1 MFKSNDMNITSI
13 AVFCGSQ
20 SGTDPLFLEHAKEL
34 GEYMGKNNITLIY
47 GGGKKGLM
55 GAVANAVMD
64 NGGKVTGIIPELL
77 IGWESQHLGITD
89 LQVVADMHSRKRI
102 MYELGDVAVILPGG
116 NGTLDEMFEMLTW
129 NTLKIHNKK
138 LIILNT
144 AGFYDHLIKHIQHMQ
159 HCNFLY
165 ENWRE
170 RILVVDSP
178 ACIISFLNADKN

>member
-1 MFKSNDMNITSI
+1 MCKSNYMNVTAI

-20 SGTDPLFLEHAKEL
+20 AGSDPLYIQHAKEL

-64 NGGKVTGIIPELL
+64 NGGKVTGIIPEIL

-89 LQVVADMHSRKRI
+89 LQVVEDMHSRKKI
-102 MYELGDVAVILPGG
+102 MYDLCDAAVILPGG

-138 LIILNT
+138 LIVLNT
-144 AGFYDHLIKHIQHMQ
+144 AGFYNHLIRHIEHMQ
-159 HCNFLY
+159 ECNFLY
-165 ENWRE
+165 EKWSE

-178 ACIISFLNADKN
+178 ADIISFLDGGKN

>member
-1 MFKSNDMNITSI
+1 MSITSI

-20 SGTDPLFLEHAKEL
+20 TGADPLFMQHAKEL
-34 GEYMGKNNITLIY
+34 GESIGKNGITLIY

-55 GAVANAVMD
+55 GAVANAAMD

-77 IGWESQHLGITD
+77 IGWESQHQGITD
-89 LQVVADMHSRKRI
+89 LQIVQDMHSRKKI
-102 MYELGDVAVILPGG
+102 MYDLCDAAIILPGG

-144 AGFYDHLIKHIQHMQ
+144 AGFYNHLIKHLEHMQ
-159 HCNFLY
+159 ECNFLY

-170 RILVVDSP
+170 RILVVNSPDS
-178 ACIISFLNADKN
+178 IISFLGEGKN

>member
-1 MFKSNDMNITSI
+1 MSINSI

-20 SGTDPLFLEHAKEL
+20 SGSNSLFGEHAKEL
-34 GEYMGKNNITLIY
+34 GEFMGKNNITLIY

-64 NGGKVTGIIPELL
+64 NGGKVIGIIPELL
-77 IGWESQHLGITD
+77 IGWESQHVGITD
-89 LQVVADMHSRKRI
+89 LQVVADMHSRKKI
-102 MYELGDVAVILPGG
+102 MYDLCDAAVILPGG

-138 LIILNT
+138 LFLLNT
-144 AGFYDHLIKHIQHMQ
+144 NGFYNHLIKHVQHMYE
-159 HCNFLY
+159 CNFLY

-170 RILVVDSP
+170 RIIVADTP
-178 ACIISFLNADKN
+178 ADIISFLDAGKN